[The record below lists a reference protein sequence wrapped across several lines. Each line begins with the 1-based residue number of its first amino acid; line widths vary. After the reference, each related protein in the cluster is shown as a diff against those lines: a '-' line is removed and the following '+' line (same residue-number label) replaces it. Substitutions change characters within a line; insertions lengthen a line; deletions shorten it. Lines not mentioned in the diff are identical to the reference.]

1 MVRNCRARRPALFS
15 QRGLKFP
22 PGSQTALE
30 AACHRLTGT
39 ASFFSRRCSAQ
50 YCGLLRIG
58 LPDLP
63 AGLT

>member
-1 MVRNCRARRPALFS
+1 LQHRIEPFSEEAGSVLPA
-15 QRGLKFP
+15 
-22 PGSQTALE
+22 
-30 AACHRLTGT
+30 
-39 ASFFSRRCSAQ
+39 FSRRCSAQ